1 MMADAYCSPSIIP
14 KNGDTVCQ
22 LHVLYCAVVCWGQSS
37 SEFLQASK
45 LLTANFKRNCA
56 KIAFLSKTL
65 LNMKNFQLRNLLTS
79 PSSALQV
86 IVFFSL
92 KYYIYVYSVI

>member
-1 MMADAYCSPSIIP
+1 MADAYCNPSITP
-14 KNGDTVCQ
+14 KNGDTVRQ
-22 LHVLYCAVVCWGQSS
+22 LHVLYCAVGCWGQSS
-37 SEFLQASK
+37 CGFLQTSK
-45 LLTANFKRNCA
+45 LLTANFKRNSVQ

-65 LNMKNFQLRNLLTS
+65 LNVKNFQLRNLLTS